1 MFNQPMFNPQI
12 MQLLNIARSNGNPMV
27 LMQNMFGDN
36 PVFQKVMAMGKGK
49 NPTQLQEV
57 VRNIAHEQG
66 MSDEQLNT
74 FISNFGLKI

>member
-12 MQLLNIARSNGNPMV
+12 MQLLNIARSNGNPMMW
-27 LMQNMFGDN
+27 MQNMFGDN
-36 PVFQKVMAMGKGK
+36 PVFQKVMAMGQGK

-66 MSDEQLNT
+66 MSDEQLNA

>member
-12 MQLLNIARSNGNPMV
+12 MQLLNIARSNGNPMM

-36 PVFQKVMAMGKGK
+36 PVFQKVMTMGQGK